1 MKYVRNSL
9 AALLAAAAGM
19 VFMPAAAYGASEGRE
34 AAEAIG
40 QESAV
45 PVPGYALKDGTYPIE
60 AESSSSMFRIVRA
73 ELTVKDGSMKAAV
86 TLGGKGY
93 LKLFMGTGEEALDAD
108 PSQYIGFSEDADGAY
123 TYELPVEAL
132 DQGLECAAFSKR
144 KQKWYDRQIVFK
156 GDTLPKEAWVL
167 PAEAGLEDGRY
178 WIDAAL
184 SGGSG
189 RASVESPAE
198 LTVKD
203 GQASV
208 RITWS
213 SSAYDYMAVYGK
225 KYLPVSEEGNSAFQ
239 IPVYVFDVPMHVA
252 ADTTAMGDPHEIQY
266 TLTFDRSTVRAMKKT
281 AGTGFW
287 MAAGALLTGCKAA
300 GGSGAGNR
308 LRPLELSSLEYTG
321 RLELEYAEQFA
332 VDLYQDGFQVLTVAD
347 GSRMLLVPEGKEAPE
362 DVPEETAVVY
372 QPVKNIYL
380 AASAAMDM
388 FRALDA
394 LDTIRLS
401 GTDADGWYIKE
412 AREAM
417 KSGKIL
423 YAGKYSAP
431 DYERILAEGCG
442 LAVEN
447 TMISHAPEVR
457 EKLESFGIPVAV
469 DYSSYE
475 TEPLGRM
482 EWIKFYGALTGKEE
496 QASAA
501 FDEQKAAMEAA
512 AGGSEE
518 AASGDGA
525 DVDPARRAEGG
536 RVPEEGRKKTVA
548 YFYIT
553 AAGMVNVR
561 KSSDYVPK
569 LIEQAGG
576 EYIFKDLGT
585 GESRSSS
592 VNMQLEEFY
601 SSVKDAD
608 FLIYN
613 SAVDGGL
620 ETVEELLGK
629 SGLLA
634 DFKAVKE
641 GNVWCTAR
649 DLYQSSM
656 ALGTFAE
663 DIRAMLT
670 GRGETVYLYRLPAG
684 REEEQ

>member
-1 MKYVRNSL
+1 
-9 AALLAAAAGM
+9 
-19 VFMPAAAYGASEGRE
+19 
-34 AAEAIG
+34 
-40 QESAV
+40 
-45 PVPGYALKDGTYPIE
+45 
-60 AESSSSMFRIVRA
+60 
-73 ELTVKDGSMKAAV
+73 
-86 TLGGKGY
+86 
-93 LKLFMGTGEEALDAD
+93 
-108 PSQYIGFSEDADGAY
+108 
-123 TYELPVEAL
+123 
-132 DQGLECAAFSKR
+132 
-144 KQKWYDRQIVFK
+144 
-156 GDTLPKEAWVL
+156 
-167 PAEAGLEDGRY
+167 
-178 WIDAAL
+178 
-184 SGGSG
+184 
-189 RASVESPAE
+189 
-198 LTVKD
+198 
-203 GQASV
+203 
-208 RITWS
+208 
-213 SSAYDYMAVYGK
+213 
-225 KYLPVSEEGNSAFQ
+225 
-239 IPVYVFDVPMHVA
+239 
-252 ADTTAMGDPHEIQY
+252 
-266 TLTFDRSTVRAMKKT
+266 
-281 AGTGFW
+281 
-287 MAAGALLTGCKAA
+287 
-300 GGSGAGNR
+300 
-308 LRPLELSSLEYTG
+308 
-321 RLELEYAEQFA
+321 
-332 VDLYQDGFQVLTVAD
+332 
-347 GSRMLLVPEGKEAPE
+347 MLLVPEGKEAPE

-431 DYERILAEGCG
+431 DYERILAEGCS

-670 GRGETVYLYRLPAG
+670 GQGETVYLYRLPAG